1 MRLSTNT
8 VAISAVMLAST
19 LTFLT
24 FLIFSGV
31 ALAQAGNAGQN
42 NPGYSGATSAVNP
55 GTIDD
60 ATVKQTAKAYVKVR
74 QIVQSAQQALNNTG
88 DETQKRQIAE
98 QAESKKMA
106 AVKSEGLQPEQYN
119 QVIQLARADKSFE
132 QEFLSYVNEVKNSPS
147 EAD

>member
-1 MRLSTNT
+1 MRLSTNIF
-8 VAISAVMLAST
+8 AISAAMLSLT
-19 LTFLT
+19 LTRM
-24 FLIFSGV
+24 IPSGV
-31 ALAQAGNAGQN
+31 ALAQPGNAGQS
-42 NPGYSGATSAVNP
+42 NPGYSGHSAVNS

-74 QIVQSAQQALNNTG
+74 QIVQNAQQALNNTG
-88 DETQKRQIAE
+88 DDAQKQQIAE

-106 AVKSEGLQPEQYN
+106 AVKSEGLQPQQYN

-132 QEFLSYVNEVKNSPS
+132 QKFLSYVNELRNSPS

>member
-1 MRLSTNT
+1 MKLSTNIFAFFAT
-8 VAISAVMLAST
+8 LAFT
-19 LTFLT
+19 LTFL
-24 FLIFSGV
+24 ISSGV
-31 ALAQAGNAGQN
+31 AWAQSGNAGQS
-42 NPGYSGATSAVNP
+42 NPGYSGAASAVNP

-74 QIVQSAQQALNNTG
+74 QIVQNAQQALNTTG
-88 DETQKRQIAE
+88 DDAQKQQIAE

-106 AVKSEGLQPEQYN
+106 AVKSEGLQPQQYN

-132 QEFLSYVNEVKNSPS
+132 QKFLSSVNQVKNSAS

>member
-1 MRLSTNT
+1 MRLSTNIF
-8 VAISAVMLAST
+8 AIYAVMLSLT
-19 LTFLT
+19 LTL
-24 FLIFSGV
+24 LMPSGV
-31 ALAQAGNAGQN
+31 PLAQAGNAGQS

-74 QIVQSAQQALNNTG
+74 RIVKNAEQALNNTG
-88 DETQKRQIAE
+88 DDAQKQQIAE

-106 AVKSEGLQPEQYN
+106 AVKSEGLQPQQYN

-132 QEFLSYVNEVKNSPS
+132 QKFLSYGNEVRNSPS
-147 EAD
+147 EAN